1 MQQIGPGAQPTRFA
15 KLRASFWLSA
25 VWSVLVPTVF
35 FVTMEW
41 IHRGTLGGDFWSARV
56 QPHPWGFIFEWLFLV
71 LLYVFISQLSGLH
84 WLATLLTG
92 IISNVPGTVTY
103 FKLEMRGE
111 PFLPWDITQVGDF
124 AGVAGKVE
132 LDIQPTML
140 WTLAIFLVLL
150 AASCFLRMPYRKE
163 TRWRWRIGSAAVSGF
178 LWCLLVFGVYLN
190 ASMCEFFGIYSDMW
204 MQDRYY
210 KNYGVITGFM
220 TNLQVLDIE
229 APENYSEKSVLE
241 LAARVEET
249 AETAKPLYKES
260 YAATADAPE
269 QRPNIIFV
277 MNESFWDAS
286 RLEGISYDRELT
298 PNLTALKNEA
308 AYGYCYTP
316 SFGGGTC
323 DVEFEAL
330 TGFSVEHLPAG
341 SKPY

>member
-1 MQQIGPGAQPTRFA
+1 M
-15 KLRASFWLSA
+15 
-25 VWSVLVPTVF
+25 
-35 FVTMEW
+35 
-41 IHRGTLGGDFWSARV
+41 
-56 QPHPWGFIFEWLFLV
+56 

-190 ASMCEFFGIYSDMW
+190 APCVNFSAFIPICGC
-204 MQDRYY
+204 RT
-210 KNYGVITGFM
+210 VITKTTAHHG
-220 TNLQVLDIE
+220 VHDE
-229 APENYSEKSVLE
+229 SAGAGHRSAGE
-241 LAARVEET
+241 L
-249 AETAKPLYKES
+249 L
-260 YAATADAPE
+260 
-269 QRPNIIFV
+269 
-277 MNESFWDAS
+277 
-286 RLEGISYDRELT
+286 
-298 PNLTALKNEA
+298 
-308 AYGYCYTP
+308 
-316 SFGGGTC
+316 
-323 DVEFEAL
+323 
-330 TGFSVEHLPAG
+330 
-341 SKPY
+341 

>member
-1 MQQIGPGAQPTRFA
+1 MKIGRTFDVQQIGPGAQPTRFA

-140 WTLAIFLVLL
+140 WTLAIFLELL

-210 KNYGVITGFM
+210 KT
-220 TNLQVLDIE
+220 
-229 APENYSEKSVLE
+229 
-241 LAARVEET
+241 T
-249 AETAKPLYKES
+249 AS
-260 YAATADAPE
+260 
-269 QRPNIIFV
+269 
-277 MNESFWDAS
+277 S
-286 RLEGISYDRELT
+286 R
-298 PNLTALKNEA
+298 
-308 AYGYCYTP
+308 
-316 SFGGGTC
+316 
-323 DVEFEAL
+323 
-330 TGFSVEHLPAG
+330 G
-341 SKPY
+341 S

>member
-1 MQQIGPGAQPTRFA
+1 MKIGRTFDVQQIGPGAQPTRFA

-132 LDIQPTML
+132 VDACNFPC
-140 WTLAIFLVLL
+140 AFGSELL
-150 AASCFLRMPYRKE
+150 FA
-163 TRWRWRIGSAAVSGF
+163 
-178 LWCLLVFGVYLN
+178 
-190 ASMCEFFGIYSDMW
+190 
-204 MQDRYY
+204 
-210 KNYGVITGFM
+210 
-220 TNLQVLDIE
+220 
-229 APENYSEKSVLE
+229 
-241 LAARVEET
+241 
-249 AETAKPLYKES
+249 
-260 YAATADAPE
+260 YA
-269 QRPNIIFV
+269 
-277 MNESFWDAS
+277 
-286 RLEGISYDRELT
+286 L
-298 PNLTALKNEA
+298 
-308 AYGYCYTP
+308 
-316 SFGGGTC
+316 
-323 DVEFEAL
+323 
-330 TGFSVEHLPAG
+330 
-341 SKPY
+341 